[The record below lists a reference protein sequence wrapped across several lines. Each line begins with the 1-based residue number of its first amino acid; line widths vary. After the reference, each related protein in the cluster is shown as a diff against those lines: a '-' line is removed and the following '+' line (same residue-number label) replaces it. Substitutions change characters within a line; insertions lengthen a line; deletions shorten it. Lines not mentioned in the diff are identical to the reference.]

1 MEPLIKI
8 FASDELVLEKIL
20 GRKALDQSKTAA
32 QVAEILA
39 AVRNGGDEEIC
50 ALTARFG
57 GPALRPEQLR
67 VTTEEIK
74 AAYDLVE
81 ESVLSSLRLAIKNIT
96 AYHQKQQAN
105 SWFKTDENGVI
116 LGQLVRPLCRV
127 GIYVPGGKAAYP
139 SSVLMNAIPAKV
151 AGVREI
157 AMVSPPAADGSMN
170 PYALVAASEV
180 GISEIY
186 KAGGAQAVAALAY
199 GTASI
204 PRVDKITGPGNIY
217 VTLAKQQVY
226 GQVDIDMLAGPS
238 EVLII
243 ADETANPG
251 FVAADLLSQAEH
263 DEMASAILLTP
274 CRELAVKVQE
284 QIAIQSARLERAEII
299 KRSLADYGAIVITG
313 DIDRAFDLAN
323 LIAPEHLELMLAE
336 PFRWLYRVENAG
348 AVFLGH
354 YSPEPVGD
362 YLAGP
367 NHILPTGGTARFYSP
382 LGVDAFLKRTS
393 LIAYNAPA
401 LEQVGA
407 DVINLAG
414 VEGLSAHAGAV
425 RIRMTNY
432 SQEKGKGGCS

>member
-1 MEPLIKI
+1 MEPLIKT
-8 FASDELVLEKIL
+8 FESGELVLEKIL
-20 GRKALDQSKTAA
+20 QRKAIDQNETAA
-32 QVAEILA
+32 LVAEVLKE
-39 AVRNGGDEEIC
+39 VQRGGDEAVC
-50 ALTARFG
+50 AFTARFG
-57 GPALRPEQLR
+57 GPKLRPDQLR
-67 VTTEEIK
+67 VTSEEIK
-74 AAYDLVE
+74 AAYDLVDGDF
-81 ESVLSSLRLAIKNIT
+81 LDSLRLAIKNIT

-105 SWFKTDENGVI
+105 SWFKTDENGAI
-116 LGQLVRPLCRV
+116 LGQLVRPLRRA

-157 AMVSPPAADGSMN
+157 AMVSPPAANGSMN
-170 PYALVAASEV
+170 PYTLVAGAEV
-180 GISEIY
+180 GVSEIY

-204 PRVDKITGPGNIY
+204 RRVDKITGPGNIY

-238 EVLII
+238 EILII
-243 ADETANPG
+243 ADETADPA

-263 DEMASAILLTP
+263 DEQASAILLTP
-274 CRELAVKVQE
+274 CRELAAQVQE
-284 QIAIQSARLERAEII
+284 QVAEQAARLERFSII
-299 KRSLADYGAIVITG
+299 NRSLAGYGAIIITD
-313 DIDRAFDLAN
+313 DIEQAFDLAN
-323 LIAPEHLELMLAE
+323 QAGPEHLELMLDE
-336 PFRWLYRVENAG
+336 PFRWLFKVENAG

-367 NHILPTGGTARFYSP
+367 NHVLPTGGTARFYSP

-393 LIAYNAPA
+393 MIAYSAAA
-401 LEQVGA
+401 LEEVGN

-414 VEGLSAHAGAV
+414 VEGFGAHAAAV
-425 RIRMTNY
+425 RIRMINY
-432 SQEKGKGGCS
+432 SKEKGKGGSS